1 MEFLLIFLVLSN
13 LLILGSSRLGL
24 YIRLVA
30 VQGIAVSVLLLVA
43 QPVEQRSWHLI
54 AVVVLT
60 MLIKGAVFPWVFF
73 RAIQRGQ
80 VSREMNPYIGF
91 NLSLF
96 IGLAGW
102 CAALWLGSRLSLPN
116 GIVPDSLIPCGMFTV
131 LVGLLLLIT
140 RRIAI
145 TQVLGYLV
153 MENGIFVF
161 AAAIEGQ
168 QPLLVELGILLDV
181 FAAVFIMV
189 ITLFQID
196 REIHDIHLDS
206 SKLVELK
213 D

>member
-1 MEFLLIFLVLSN
+1 MEFLLLLLVLSN

-30 VQGIAVSVLLLVA
+30 VQGILVAVLLLIG
-43 QPVEQRSWHLI
+43 QPMEHRSWHLI
-54 AVVVLT
+54 LVVLMT
-60 MLIKGAVFPWVFF
+60 MIIKGSIFPWVLF

-80 VSREMNPYIGF
+80 VSRELHPFIGF

-96 IGLAGW
+96 IGMAGW
-102 CAALWLGSRLSLPN
+102 CAALWFGNRLSLP
-116 GIVPDSLIPCGMFTV
+116 GDSIPSLLIPCGMFTV
-131 LVGLLLLIT
+131 LVGLFLLIT

-206 SKLVELK
+206 SKMVELK